1 MDDRRLNN
9 PESEGTGQPEGAV
22 PENASV
28 TPAAQP
34 AGEAQQPADPFATQ
48 VQQPA
53 DPFAT
58 QVQQPADPFAT
69 QAQQPAAADPF
80 TAQAA
85 EPAPAQQ
92 PADPFAQPAAQPAA
106 AAQPMPGAASA
117 QPQQPGQPMPQQPG
131 APVGGPYYGQPGA
144 YPPPAP
150 QSNGKATA
158 ALVCG
163 ILAIV
168 MCWAPLFG
176 IILGV
181 VALVMASKAI
191 KLSGKSGKVTAGRIC
206 GLAGI
211 ILSVIMFVLA
221 LTVSC
226 AAVNAIMEETNTT
239 TSTVAPA
246 PSTSDDSGSTS
257 DSDINY
263 TADEQEAVDAL
274 TARLDQYKSAS
285 DEAVAEIAALADKG
299 FQEQTGFTMAD
310 CGVDSAAYARA
321 VLEGFDYEISL
332 VSAYEGDTDGFVSAD
347 VTCRDAWGVLD
358 TLNAKIT
365 DYTSSDEYAST
376 TQEQDMAKMGEMLMA
391 AAQEAP
397 LSDTNYFSVDLVN
410 NGSGWEIDQTSWDT
424 EIDYLFGLA

>member
-9 PESEGTGQPEGAV
+9 PESEGTGQPEGAA

-34 AGEAQQPADPFATQ
+34 AGEAQQPADPFVTQ

-58 QVQQPADPFAT
+58 QVQQPA
-69 QAQQPAAADPF
+69 AADPF
-80 TAQAA
+80 AAPAAQPT
-85 EPAPAQQ
+85 EPAQ

-106 AAQPMPGAASA
+106 AAQPMSGAADA
-117 QPQQPGQPMPQQPG
+117 QPQQPFGQPQQPGQPMPQQPG
-131 APVGGPYYGQPGA
+131 APAGGPYYGQPGA

-168 MCWAPLFG
+168 FCWAPLFG

-221 LTVSC
+221 LSVSC
-226 AAVNAIMEETNTT
+226 MAVNAIMEETNTT

-332 VSAYEGDTDGFVSAD
+332 VSAYEGDADGFVSAD

-358 TLNAKIT
+358 TLNAKIS